1 MRLSVRLLGPLLA
14 VGLLVAAPAEA
25 KLGDKIEAF
34 QGSKLIQGDQLF
46 HFEGRVGA
54 RYRFSGAR
62 RCRFGQGLLAV
73 DVDNQRIVQQ
83 VLVLPLPTN
92 GREERT
98 IREVAQLFIED
109 AGLQLPAKERQAVM
123 ASFIEAMLSGKR
135 VERELGQQYNLRITC
150 QPQLA
155 SIMMAIGL
163 KPGAVGQQP

>member
-1 MRLSVRLLGPLLA
+1 MGLPVRLLGPILA
-14 VGLLVAAPAEA
+14 VGMLLAAPAEA

-54 RYRFSGAR
+54 RYRFTGAS

-73 DVDNQRIVQQ
+73 DVDHQRIVQQ
-83 VLVLPLPTN
+83 IVVLPLPTN

-98 IREVAQLFIED
+98 IREVAQLFLQD
-109 AGLQLPAKERQAVM
+109 AGLKLPDAERQAVM
-123 ASFIEAMLSGKR
+123 EAFVSCMLNGKR
-135 VERELGQQYNLRITC
+135 VERDLGKDYHLRIAC

-155 SIMMAIGL
+155 SIMMAVGL
-163 KPGAVGQQP
+163 KPEAIQKP